1 MRFKFT
7 MLFQLA
13 TNVSDPTAVA
23 RRLGGWSESW
33 YWEGLSLQDLFTFA
47 FGGQIGVG
55 EGITGLCPIRAGM
68 LPFGAAL
75 VGQRIQQVD
84 PVGQSQSLSRN
95 FPGTAA
101 TAADVP
107 QMGLLCTIPG
117 KNVKNIRRTILRG
130 IPDAR
135 VVEGE
140 FSPSQFFLANLNL
153 FFDALIN
160 WKFRGVD
167 LSQPNLPVL
176 TIDATGV
183 IQMGALSA
191 GFAVNDQ
198 VKVLRS
204 RDANDA
210 PIGGVFMI
218 ESIPSATSIKVRN
231 WTAGACTGGAVRKHA
246 FVYPQVDGDNCSIGR
261 IVTKRVGR
269 PFTQYR
275 GRRSVRR

>member
-7 MLFQLA
+7 MLMQLA
-13 TNVSDPTAVA
+13 TNVSDPTATA

-33 YWEGLSLQDLFTFA
+33 YWEGASIQDLYIAA
-47 FGGQIGVG
+47 FGGAAGAG
-55 EGITGLCPIRAGM
+55 GGIWAGLCSTRASL
-68 LPFGAAL
+68 LPLGAAI

-84 PVGQSQSLSRN
+84 PVGQSQSLSRL
-95 FPGTAA
+95 FPGGPL
-101 TAADVP
+101 AADVP

-117 KNVKNIRRTILRG
+117 KTVKNIRRTIIRA

-140 FSPSQFFLANLNL
+140 YFPSNAFNANLEMYFNVLANWL
-153 FFDALIN
+153 
-160 WKFRGVD
+160 FRGVD
-167 LSQPNLPVL
+167 LAQPNLPVL

-191 GFAVNDQ
+191 GFAVNDL

-204 RDANDA
+204 RDATGE
-210 PIGGVFMI
+210 PIGGVFMV

-231 WTAGACTGGAVRKHA
+231 WTAGVCTGGAVRKHA
-246 FVYPQVDGDNCSIGR
+246 FVYPQIDSDNCAIGR

-269 PFTQYR
+269 PFQQYR
-275 GRRSVRR
+275 GRRSKVR

>member
-1 MRFKFT
+1 MRFKMT
-7 MLFQLA
+7 MLMQLA

-33 YWEGLSLQDLFTFA
+33 YWEGASIQDLYIYM

-55 EGITGLCPIRAGM
+55 EGIGGFCPAR
-68 LPFGAAL
+68 AAL
-75 VGQRIQQVD
+75 LPNGASMVGQRIQQVD

-101 TAADVP
+101 IAADVP
-107 QMGLLCTIPG
+107 QMALLCTIPG

-140 FSPSQFFLANLNL
+140 FSPSNAFVAAVNL
-153 FFDALIN
+153 FFDALNN
-160 WKFRGVD
+160 WRFRGVD
-167 LSQPNLPVL
+167 LAQPNLPII

-191 GFAVNDQ
+191 GFAVNDL

-204 RDANDA
+204 HSAAND
-210 PIGGVFMI
+210 PVGGVFMV

-231 WTAGACTGGAVRKHA
+231 WTAGACTGGTVRKHA
-246 FVYPQVDGDNCSIGR
+246 FVYPIVDGDNCSIGR

-275 GRRSVRR
+275 GRRSKVR